1 MTPVRTNPDLLAAHF
16 ERLNLLAAWRARLGE
31 LMFQILAMLAFL
43 AFGLWLMDGWWKALL
58 SDQAPW
64 TRPWPSLLLGTLVCA
79 GFLMQARQL
88 QARMLARHQGDWLST
103 LPVTDA
109 QRGHARARQRAPR
122 LLIAGLAALMLLLWA
137 SWRSPDHST
146 QLCLA
151 LALGISVGALAGAW
165 IPAGTTPPAAAAN
178 VAARQSVPV
187 SDSVSGLPLLG
198 AALEPAAARLPKTA
212 PWIGG
217 SFLLFPPSIPVIALL
232 ALLVL
237 LSTLSLLI
245 DLVSHWRARYLLD
258 AQWLAAEALTPRRLF
273 AAYLPPL
280 LKRTAIAAA
289 VVCACLHAIG
299 APLLMTLLVGISLIA
314 AVADAVLCG
323 FATRLQPRRYPL
335 LLMLHA
341 VVVTACLQVLPP
353 AAPLVLLACAIG
365 AWRKGNA

>member
-1 MTPVRTNPDLLAAHF
+1 MTADRANPDLLAAHF
-16 ERLNLLAAWRARLGE
+16 ERLNLIAAWRARLDE
-31 LMFQILAMLAFL
+31 ALFQILAALAFVG
-43 AFGLWLMDGWWKALL
+43 FGLWLMDSWWQLLL
-58 SDQAPW
+58 SSQTPW
-64 TRPWPSLLLGTLVCA
+64 AQPWPSALLGMLVCA
-79 GFLMQARQL
+79 GFLMQARRFHAQ
-88 QARMLARHQGDWLST
+88 MLKQHQGDWLSA
-103 LPVTDA
+103 LPVAET
-109 QRGHARARQRAPR
+109 QRSLARARQRAPR
-122 LLIAGLAALMLLLWA
+122 LLILGLAAMLLLLWA

-165 IPAGTTPPAAAAN
+165 IPAGTTPPEAAAIGT
-178 VAARQSVPV
+178 ARQSVPV
-187 SDSVSGLPLLG
+187 PDSVSGLPLLG
-198 AALEPAAARLPKTA
+198 AALEPASARLPKTA

-245 DLVSHWRARYLLD
+245 DLVSHWRARYLID

-280 LKRTAIAAA
+280 LKRMAIAAA

-299 APLLMTLLVGISLIA
+299 APLLMTLLVGISLIG

-341 VVVTACLQVLPP
+341 VLVVACLQVLPP
-353 AAPLVLLACAIG
+353 AAPIVLLGCAIS
-365 AWRKGNA
+365 AWRRGNA